1 MQIESPVTTKKMS
14 QSPERA
20 ELILDAT
27 DRLLARFGYRK
38 MTIDDV
44 AREAGIGKGTVYLHF
59 TSKEDVV
66 LSHVDRIVQ
75 RVLDRLITIA
85 AGEAAPDE
93 KLREMLLLRV
103 LFRFDSVQQYT
114 ESISEVLR
122 DLRAPLLERRERF
135 FEEEAKVF
143 ASVLRAGQRAGVFR
157 PHEALPTGRALITAT
172 NALLP
177 FNLSARELGKRREL
191 ESSVSRIADIVL
203 RGLLE

>member
-157 PHEALPTGRALITAT
+157 PHEALPTARALITAT